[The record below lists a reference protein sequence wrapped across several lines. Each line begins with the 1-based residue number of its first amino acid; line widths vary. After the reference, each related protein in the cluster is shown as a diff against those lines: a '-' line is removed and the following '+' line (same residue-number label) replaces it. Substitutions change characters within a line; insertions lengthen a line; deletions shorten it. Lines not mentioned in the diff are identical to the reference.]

1 MSCRVNQ
8 SSKKVSNGI
17 TCLSLTTFEAWNNR
31 CFAQH
36 FCLSSLLLHGLSS
49 SAKASSIWFS
59 LNVKGHCQ
67 ARWRQI
73 DLTMG
78 IVTPKSF
85 CSERYVI
92 TLSSSISRISRYG
105 CFSFDSL
112 HWNFLIEDGV
122 CQDKIDRKW
131 SLFPHDNLVGFFSKA
146 CSCHRV
152 FDTILEVNWEFLFAL
167 FCLTC
172 FSQIP
177 PNGFPSRQCDLIRF
191 KYNTSVWRSNP
202 KTKMI
207 LLLVFS
213 SIRIQ
218 LNN

>member
-1 MSCRVNQ
+1 MSCSVNQ

-67 ARWRQI
+67 ARGRQI

-78 IVTPKSF
+78 IVTPESTFEAWNNRCFAQHFCLSSLLLHGLSSSAKASSIWFSLNVKGHCQARGRQIDLTMGIVTPESF
-85 CSERYVI
+85 CSERYAI

-105 CFSFDSL
+105 CFSFDAL
-112 HWNFLIEDGV
+112 HRRRRLP
-122 CQDKIDRKW
+122 R
-131 SLFPHDNLVGFFSKA
+131 
-146 CSCHRV
+146 
-152 FDTILEVNWEFLFAL
+152 
-167 FCLTC
+167 
-172 FSQIP
+172 
-177 PNGFPSRQCDLIRF
+177 
-191 KYNTSVWRSNP
+191 
-202 KTKMI
+202 
-207 LLLVFS
+207 
-213 SIRIQ
+213 
-218 LNN
+218 